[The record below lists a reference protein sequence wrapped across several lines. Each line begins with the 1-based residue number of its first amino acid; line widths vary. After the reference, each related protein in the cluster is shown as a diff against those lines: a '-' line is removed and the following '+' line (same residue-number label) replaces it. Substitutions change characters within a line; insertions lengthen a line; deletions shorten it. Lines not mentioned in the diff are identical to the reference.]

1 MKKVI
6 AKQTKMHIYFIVKKA
21 WYKYSAFTLKLISN
35 KEGFKK
41 AGLWSLNPQMIYYG
55 VIVKITCC

>member
-1 MKKVI
+1 MDLCGGLSEEDYCKPDKNMYI
-6 AKQTKMHIYFIVKKA
+6 FYSYKA

-41 AGLWSLNPQMIYYG
+41 AGL
-55 VIVKITCC
+55 